1 MATEFSFR
9 SRGSSVWF
17 GASVLAA
24 LVLAVAFPPAFWLCV
39 VGGALLAASLTAN
52 SMRTGQWYSWQN
64 EGSLSQFEGLLAST
78 GIALVV
84 VPLIAVLLRSWL
96 A

>member
-1 MATEFSFR
+1 MATDFTLR

-52 SMRTGQWYSWQN
+52 SVRTGQWYSWQN
-64 EGSLSQFEGLLAST
+64 EGSLSQASLWLSSHSLQCSC
-78 GIALVV
+78 GHGSH
-84 VPLIAVLLRSWL
+84 SWYG
-96 A
+96 